1 MARRR
6 WLAPWKDSLEKPS
19 IYHLISRVVDRR
31 MAFGHGEKARFRA
44 LMRMTEDFTG
54 CRVLSYC
61 LMSNHFHIL
70 LEVPPRPS
78 EPIPDI
84 ELFRRL
90 AIFYPTWKVDEQ
102 RRLLSQARESGNIAE
117 TQRLLDSHTY
127 RMHDLSEFMKILL
140 QRFTTWFNRRNQ
152 RSGRLWEQRFKSVLV
167 ESGFAAQTVAAYI
180 DLNPVRA
187 GLCEDPID
195 YRWSSYAEAAANGR
209 KARAGL
215 VRIMEQLN
223 ATNARCSRPP
233 AWQNDLS
240 DLERQARAWSHDG
253 LASRYRLFLLGKS
266 TQVERDGRVVRKG
279 MNREKARH
287 EMEQMKPPASTRN
300 LAISKVIRNRVRYF
314 TDGAVI
320 GSKDFVEDAFQGS
333 RSFFGNRRQS
343 GARKPRGSL
352 AGLSGD
358 IWSARDLR
366 KDVG

>member
-31 MAFGHGEKARFRA
+31 MAFGPGEKERFRT

-70 LEVPPRPS
+70 LEVPPRPI
-78 EPIPDI
+78 EPIPDT

-90 AIFYPTWKVDEQ
+90 AIFYPPWKVAEQ
-102 RRLLSQARESGNIAE
+102 RQLLNLARESGNIAE
-117 TQRLLDSHTY
+117 TQRLLESHTY

-140 QRFTTWFNRRNQ
+140 QRFTTWFNRRTQ

-195 YRWSSYAEAAANGR
+195 YRWSSYAEAAAQGH
-209 KARAGL
+209 KARSGL
-215 VRIMEQLN
+215 VRIMEQLT
-223 ATNARCSRPP
+223 AKSSRYANPTSWQSDP
-233 AWQNDLS
+233 AELD
-240 DLERQARAWSHDG
+240 RQAREWSHAG

-266 TQVERDGRVVRKG
+266 TRVERDGRVVRKG
-279 MNREKARH
+279 MNREKARN
-287 EMEQMKPPASTRN
+287 EIDQIQPTPGTRH
-300 LAISKVIRNRVRYF
+300 LAVSEVIRSRVRHF

-320 GSKDFVEDAFQGS
+320 GGKAFVEEAFDGS
-333 RSFFGNRRQS
+333 RSYFGHRRQS
-343 GARKPRGSL
+343 GARKPKGSL
-352 AGLSGD
+352 AGLSGE
-358 IWSARDLR
+358 IWTARDLR
-366 KDVG
+366 KDVD